1 MLTGGD
7 YTDNASRRVTPRI
20 WAVASYRAG
29 ENSQISGLANRLG
42 GDVATKRLR
51 YNASAGPLGLMR
63 LVTRRGVDSAGS
75 DALEPPWPDLIV
87 SAGLK
92 NEPVCRWIKQC
103 SGGRTRLVFLG
114 RTWASRGEF
123 DLVVTTPQYRLPRE
137 PNVVHNLMTQHGVV
151 EPRLA
156 AERTRWEARF
166 AALPRPI
173 LGVLIGG
180 DSGPFVLG
188 ARAAKRLADK
198 LNAMVASRG
207 GSTIITTSA
216 RTRREVADV
225 LESALTVPASLHRY
239 RPNDP
244 DNPYFGILALADA
257 FVVTS
262 DSVAMLSEAAAA
274 ERPVHIFNLGDAGPD
289 GRDHSVKS
297 VSYRTMMAL
306 LPKRLSRD
314 IGLFHEAFVAA
325 GHGTWSNDACSVVP
339 GAAAAEIEATVAR
352 VRSLAVARTSL
363 IDDGR
368 SLTDDEGVN

>member
-7 YTDNASRRVTPRI
+7 YTDKASRRVTPRI

-42 GDVATKRLR
+42 GDVSTKRLR
-51 YNASAGPLGLMR
+51 YNALAGPLGLMR
-63 LVTRRGVDSAGS
+63 RVSRGGIDTTGS
-75 DALEPPWPDLIV
+75 DVLEAPWPDVIV

-92 NEPVCRWIKQC
+92 NEPVCRWIKKC

-114 RTWASRGEF
+114 RTWARRGVF

-137 PNVVHNLMTQHGVV
+137 PNVVHNLMTQHGVT
-151 EPRLA
+151 EHRLA
-156 AERTRWEARF
+156 AERVRWESRF
-166 AALPRPI
+166 ADMPRPI

-188 ARAAKRLADK
+188 ARAAGRLAEK
-198 LNAMVASRG
+198 LNAMARSRG
-207 GSTIITTSA
+207 GSVIVTTSA
-216 RTRREVADV
+216 RTRSDVADV
-225 LESALTVPASLHRY
+225 LESTLTVPASIHRY
-239 RPNDP
+239 RPDDP

-274 ERPVHIFNLGDAGPD
+274 GRPVHIFDLGATGPE

-297 VSYRTMMAL
+297 LSYRIMMAL

-314 IGLFHEAFVAA
+314 IGLFHDAFVGA
-325 GHGTWSNDACSVVP
+325 GHGTWANDACAVVP
-339 GAAAAEIEATVAR
+339 GAAGAEIDATVAR
-352 VRSLAVARTSL
+352 VRSL
-363 IDDGR
+363 IDDGAT
-368 SLTDDEGVN
+368 S